1 MSSSTS
7 YERWRR
13 HYAAMIQGKVPP
25 NQDFFVLDENK
36 QVGRGFDLVSPAEET
51 VRIARS
57 IVKKNNKNKNKI
69 KKRGTIKAKSRAKT
83 KQSKTKPPKS
93 RSR

>member
-1 MSSSTS
+1 MSSPTS
-7 YERWRR
+7 YERWKR

-25 NQDFFVLDENK
+25 NQEFFVLDENR

-57 IVKKNNKNKNKI
+57 IVKKNNNKNN
-69 KKRGTIKAKSRAKT
+69 KKGPIKAKSRAKAN
-83 KQSKTKPPKS
+83 QSKRKPPKS